1 MNYKYSVI
9 FFTIRNEF
17 AYDSFKSI
25 RSLALMAV
33 ALECNKAIFFG
44 GIPQGQ

>member
-1 MNYKYSVI
+1 MANI
-9 FFTIRNEF
+9 FFASKEQIASER
-17 AYDSFKSI
+17 FKSI